1 MNAIPI
7 VCDHSDDLSI
17 EKLFNQIDTD
27 NNGQLDFLVNN
38 CFSAALTLLGKDSD
52 APVNKFWEQDP
63 LIWDKVYIIY
73 LTRVCVQF

>member
-1 MNAIPI
+1 MSAELGVNAIPI

-17 EKLFNQIDTD
+17 EKLFKQIEID

-38 CFSAALTLLGKDSD
+38 CFSAVMTMLGKDSD
-52 APVNKFWEQDP
+52 KPINKFWEQDP

-73 LTRVCVQF
+73 FT